1 MLTRFSTVEEA
12 ITVIQQ
18 VKDLYSN
25 GGFNLTKF
33 IRNTTTVLKS
43 IPDDSRRTVVKNE
56 ELATGCLPED
66 KALGV
71 KWDTEKDTLGFTIK
85 LVEKPSTRCGLL
97 SMLSS
102 VYDPLGL
109 GAPFMLKRRQLIQ
122 QLCQEKLQWDE
133 QIDERS
139 AYEWLK
145 QINNLLTLENVTVPR
160 CYRPKDFGKV
170 E

>member
-1 MLTRFSTVEEA
+1 M
-12 ITVIQQ
+12 
-18 VKDLYSN
+18 
-25 GGFNLTKF
+25 
-33 IRNTTTVLKS
+33 
-43 IPDDSRRTVVKNE
+43 
-56 ELATGCLPED
+56 GCLPED

-145 QINNLLTLENVTVPR
+145 RKNNLLTLENVTVPR